1 MRMPTDAPVRV
12 QLPPVLR
19 GIAGGERHIEVEGN
33 SIGAV
38 MSDLTRRHPALALH
52 LFDEQGAIRHNIVF
66 LHDGMAVR
74 AREAGAHRVK
84 PGDEIVLTNALAGG

>member
-1 MRMPTDAPVRV
+1 MPSDAPVRV

-19 GIAGGERHIEVEGN
+19 GIAAGERSLEAKGN

-38 MSDLTRRHPALALH
+38 LNDLTKRHPALGLH
-52 LFDEQGAIRHNIVF
+52 LFDERGAIRHNIVF
-66 LHDGMAVR
+66 LHDGAVVR
-74 AREAGAHRVK
+74 AREAMAHRIK